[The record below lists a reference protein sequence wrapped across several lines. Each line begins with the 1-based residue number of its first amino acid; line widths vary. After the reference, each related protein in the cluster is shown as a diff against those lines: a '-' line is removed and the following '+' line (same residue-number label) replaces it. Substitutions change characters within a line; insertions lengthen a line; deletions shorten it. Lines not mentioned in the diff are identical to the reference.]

1 MKLVFHR
8 FRPWALFSVHR
19 LLLAL
24 WERQSCTGEAGC
36 ENPRYPMRDLLQN
49 FGMGFPEITS
59 IITMCLLVVTFYC
72 NTCIGIYRE
81 MYFIVIGMGSRIKTI
96 STLIRAFED
105 ESELRWT
112 LTRHAKS
119 IIKL

>member
-8 FRPWALFSVHR
+8 FRPWALFSVHI

-72 NTCIGIYRE
+72 NTCIGHPPSI
-81 MYFIVIGMGSRIKTI
+81 SRA
-96 STLIRAFED
+96 RRVFGCGRD
-105 ESELRWT
+105 PPPGP
-112 LTRHAKS
+112 
-119 IIKL
+119 